1 MRFPLQPT
9 RRRRAAVR
17 PCPLCIVHV
26 DIAAESLTTLRQIA
40 FRVAGDALRFVRA
53 EAYQHNSRMRVALC
67 LTEAAA
73 GAVVD
78 AVGRFLPDA
87 RLCRLAP
94 TTLTQAEEKT
104 P

>member
-1 MRFPLQPT
+1 MRFPLLPT

-17 PCPLCIVHV
+17 PCPLCIVHL
-26 DIAAESLTTLRQIA
+26 DIAAESLTTLRQIV

-94 TTLTQAEEKT
+94 ITLTQAEGKT
-104 P
+104 I